1 MAALAAES
9 ILRTTTI
16 STGMAERR
24 LLSRR
29 RIKVRSGRRETAATM
44 VRVILL
50 WLVVCLDAT
59 QLSEGVAG
67 WGDNASEDDFE
78 ATETDE
84 QMFDTG
90 TASQRK
96 RRKSR

>member
-16 STGMAERR
+16 STGMAAR

-29 RIKVRSGRRETAATM
+29 RIKVRSGRRETAPTM

-50 WLVVCLDAT
+50 GLVVCLDVT
-59 QLSEGVAG
+59 
-67 WGDNASEDDFE
+67 
-78 ATETDE
+78 
-84 QMFDTG
+84 
-90 TASQRK
+90 
-96 RRKSR
+96 